1 MNKHPADH
9 PVISACSLDCPDAC
23 SFLVH
28 PDARLV
34 RANPEHPITGKLICS
49 KGRRAFERLDAPERI
64 VHPLIRAGGG
74 KTAKGKKG
82 TFVQTTWDQAL
93 SLIAQRLNALR
104 EQPEAVLHVRGHGYR
119 GVLAQASL
127 HFFETLGSSTIHGSL
142 CDDAGIEACI
152 RDFGALEHNDIQ
164 DLLQAARIVNWGKD
178 LSRSSPH
185 TAALVHQ
192 ARKHGARV
200 LTISPGGDGN
210 AAFSDTMLRI
220 RPGTDRFLAVWVMQG
235 LLRHGL
241 ISDHIRQAASNWPEF
256 QALLTSWNPEDL
268 LRACEVDADQAE
280 HLLEWYA
287 SPAPTASL
295 IGWGLQ
301 RHVFGGQNVRMINAL
316 ALVSGNIGRRGGG
329 AYFNIASGRNLGQW
343 TAASPGRECP
353 DVRRRMLLPTLA
365 WELDWAEP
373 PVRFVWVDGH
383 NVVNQVPDSLAMQAA
398 LQRPFVVCVD
408 AFMTDTA
415 RCADVILPPAMML
428 EREDILGSCLH
439 DFVNHAAQV
448 VPPRGEARADF
459 DILRDLGTRLD
470 PPVTFPDP
478 EACLQSGLHVLDMD
492 LEDFRQAGFA
502 KAHHPEVAFAG
513 LRFAHPDGRF
523 CLAPALTPEP
533 EQDPDYPLQL
543 LSLIQGTYM
552 HSQIPESAQRGLPLL
567 SCSPRNPQLQ
577 GADPDKPFFLG
588 TPLGQMP
595 VRLRLD
601 NTLHPLVVIIRRDG
615 WTCLGHGPNAVIE
628 ARETDMGHCT
638 AFYSQCCR
646 LDQDDHPSSTA

>member
-1 MNKHPADH
+1 MTNQNPDH
-9 PVISACSLDCPDAC
+9 PVISACTLDCPDAC
-23 SFLVH
+23 SFLVY
-28 PDARLV
+28 PDERLV

-49 KGRRAFERLDAPERI
+49 KGRRAYERLNAPERI
-64 VHPLIRAGGG
+64 VHPLVRAGGKG
-74 KTAKGKKG
+74 QGGAKGK
-82 TFVQTTWDQAL
+82 FVQTSWDDAL
-93 SLIAQRLNALR
+93 NLIAQRLNALHD
-104 EQPEAVLHVRGHGYR
+104 EPEAVLHVRGHGYR

-127 HFFETLGSSTIHGSL
+127 HFFQVLGSSTIHGSL

-152 RDFGALEHNDIQ
+152 RDFGALEHNDIR
-164 DLLQAARIVNWGKD
+164 DLLHAARIVNWGKD

-192 ARKHGARV
+192 ARKSGTRV

-210 AAFSDTMLRI
+210 AAFSDATIRI

-235 LLRHGL
+235 LLRQDL
-241 ISDHIRQAASNWPEF
+241 ISDHIQQAASNWPEF
-256 QALLTSWNPEDL
+256 KTLLTSWDPEEL
-268 LRACEVDADQAE
+268 LRACEVDADQAAQ
-280 HLLEWYA
+280 LLEWYA

-301 RHVFGGQNVRMINAL
+301 RHFFGGQNVRMINAL
-316 ALVSGNIGRRGGG
+316 ALVSGNIGRSGGG

-343 TAASPGRECP
+343 SASSPGRQRT
-353 DVRRRMLLPTLA
+353 DDRRRMLLPTLA
-365 WELDWAEP
+365 WELDWADP

-408 AFMTDTA
+408 GFMTDTA
-415 RCADVILPPAMML
+415 RCADVILPPAIML

-448 VPPRGEARADF
+448 VLPREEARADF
-459 DILRDLGTRLD
+459 DILRDLGARLD
-470 PPVTFPDP
+470 PPVSFPEP
-478 EACLQSGLHVLDMD
+478 EECLQSGLRIVGMD
-492 LEDFRQAGFA
+492 LETFRRTGFA
-502 KAHHPEVAFAG
+502 KAHHPDVAFAG
-513 LRFAHPDGRF
+513 LRFAHPDGLF
-523 CLAPALTPEP
+523 CFAPELTPEA

-543 LSLIQGTYM
+543 LSLIQGRYM
-552 HSQIPESAQRGLPLL
+552 HSQIPESAQRGLPALY
-567 SCSPRNPQLQ
+567 CSPRNPQLR
-577 GADPDKPFFLG
+577 GADPERPFLLA

-595 VRLRLD
+595 VQLKLD
-601 NTLHPLVVIIRRDG
+601 PSLHPLTVIIRRDG

-638 AFYSQCCR
+638 AYYSQCCR
-646 LDQDDHPSSTA
+646 LDQEENHVSLP